1 MYRNNNKVFAPFQFK
16 RQDTA
21 QELLSGSEAVPHR
34 HSSVKVHPWYL
45 ILFLAAILTAAVG
58 LLPNSTRI
66 DVRAECAAIESDG
79 SVQARGELVMRGQ
92 MNRYLLREDE
102 FAVFGLQVPGQ
113 TLVMIED
120 QAFPLRETS
129 SCLLTAQFRVRQSE
143 QPDDSDWSTCSL
155 WYPEDQSWWIFLI
168 NGQYYV
174 VSTRQNT
181 PPEQIASAFI
191 PPSGLQP

>member
-79 SVQARGELVMRGQ
+79 SVQARGELVLRGQ

-102 FAVFGLQVPGQ
+102 FAVFGLQVPGKA
-113 TLVMIED
+113 LGMIED

-129 SCLLTAQFRVRQSE
+129 SGLLTAQFRVRQSE
-143 QPDDSDWSTCSL
+143 QPEDSDWSICSL
-155 WYPEDQSWWIFLI
+155 LFPKDQSWWFFLI
-168 NGQYYV
+168 DGQYYV
-174 VSTRQNT
+174 VSTRQDMS
-181 PPEQIASAFI
+181 PEQIASTII

>member
-66 DVRAECAAIESDG
+66 NIQADCAAIGSDG
-79 SVQARGELVMRGQ
+79 SVQARGELVLRGQ

-102 FAVFGLQVPGQ
+102 FAVFGLQVPGKA
-113 TLVMIED
+113 LGMIED

-129 SCLLTAQFRVRQSE
+129 SGLLTAQFRVRQSE
-143 QPDDSDWSTCSL
+143 QPEDSDWSICSL
-155 WYPEDQSWWIFLI
+155 LFPKDQSWWFFLI
-168 NGQYYV
+168 DGQYYV
-174 VSTRQNT
+174 VSTRQDMS
-181 PPEQIASAFI
+181 PEQIASAFI